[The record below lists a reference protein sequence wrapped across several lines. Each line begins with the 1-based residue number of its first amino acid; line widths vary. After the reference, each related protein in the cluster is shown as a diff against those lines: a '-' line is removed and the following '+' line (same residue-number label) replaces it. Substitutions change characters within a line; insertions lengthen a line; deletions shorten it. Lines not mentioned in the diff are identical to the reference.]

1 MTHKLF
7 KKEITFLSVFFTEL
21 FAKKS
26 KVGIQEKKIGSHK
39 SYNFLKTNEFRLEI
53 PFASCYSDI
62 SYLLIL
68 KNISRMIKGSF

>member
-1 MTHKLF
+1 MAHKLF
-7 KKEITFLSVFFTEL
+7 EKEISPLTLFFTEL

-62 SYLLIL
+62 SFLLKM
-68 KNISRMIKGSF
+68 KNISRMIKSLF